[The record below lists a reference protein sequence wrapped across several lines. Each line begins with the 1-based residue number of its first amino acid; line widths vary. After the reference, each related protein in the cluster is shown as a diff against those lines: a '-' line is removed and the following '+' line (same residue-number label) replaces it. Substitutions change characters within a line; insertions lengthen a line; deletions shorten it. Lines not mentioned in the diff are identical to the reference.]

1 MRIILMFACLA
12 LLVTG
17 CGRFYHL
24 PGHNSHNITHPP
36 PVTMKAGER
45 CKAIS
50 SGITL
55 LNVGF
60 RRIYEG
66 LPNIDILLMN
76 PAKEPVPTD
85 PAVLYALTGALATRS
100 SKDNFD
106 RVWEYVCRMPADFQ
120 VMMVCDATKLNP
132 EIKNTKGFI
141 KFASANSNLMV

>member
-55 LNVGF
+55 L
-60 RRIYEG
+60 
-66 LPNIDILLMN
+66 M
-76 PAKEPVPTD
+76 PVPAHITSSD
-85 PAVLYALTGALATRS
+85 TNIVSVEMPNYYTAYLVAHRAGTATVTYYPNWDSLRGS
-100 SKDNFD
+100 FKV
-106 RVWEYVCRMPADFQ
+106 RVIERH
-120 VMMVCDATKLNP
+120 TK
-132 EIKNTKGFI
+132 
-141 KFASANSNLMV
+141 